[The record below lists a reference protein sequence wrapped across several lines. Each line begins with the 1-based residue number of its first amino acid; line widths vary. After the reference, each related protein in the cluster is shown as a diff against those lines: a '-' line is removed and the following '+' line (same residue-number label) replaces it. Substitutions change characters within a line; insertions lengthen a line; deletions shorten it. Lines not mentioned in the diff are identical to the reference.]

1 MIKVIVALALIDL
14 IIIYSCIII
23 AKKAD
28 EKIEKIFGN
37 IVDSTR

>member
-28 EKIEKIFGN
+28 EKIEKILGN